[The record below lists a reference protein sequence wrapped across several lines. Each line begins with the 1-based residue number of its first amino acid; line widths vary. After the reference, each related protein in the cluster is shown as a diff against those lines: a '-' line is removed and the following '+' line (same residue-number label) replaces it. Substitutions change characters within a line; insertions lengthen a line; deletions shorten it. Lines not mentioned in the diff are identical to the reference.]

1 MRAYNSKTVV
11 FLAGI
16 IIGAVGV
23 LAWGGR
29 PVEQSAAAQA
39 PAKDA
44 GPARFAIS
52 SWSAGGNVGTYI
64 LDVQT
69 GDVFLVSGEDKPSYR
84 GRAEKK

>member
-1 MRAYNSKTVV
+1 MRTCNSKAIV

-16 IIGAVGV
+16 LIGAAGV

-29 PVEQSAAAQA
+29 SVEQTAAAQA
-39 PAKDA
+39 PVKDA

-52 SWSAGGNVGTYI
+52 SWSAGGSVGTYI